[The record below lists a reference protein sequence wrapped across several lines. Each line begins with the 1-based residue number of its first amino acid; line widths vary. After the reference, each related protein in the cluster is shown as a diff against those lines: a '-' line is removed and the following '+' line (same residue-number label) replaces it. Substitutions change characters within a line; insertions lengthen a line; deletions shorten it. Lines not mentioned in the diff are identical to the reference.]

1 MTEEEAFAY
10 YQKLGQLGSVP
21 GLEVIREL
29 LRRLGNP
36 QEGLPVVQIAGTNG
50 KGSVGAF
57 LRSILKQAGITT
69 ASFSS
74 PAVYH
79 YRESILLD
87 HQMISSS
94 EYAGYMEQ
102 VRFFAEQMASEG
114 KPHPTAFEV
123 ETALAFVFAAAHGVS
138 VFLVETGMGGTL
150 DATNV
155 CRRNLCSVVTTVA
168 KDHTSFLGETL
179 GEIAAHKAGIF
190 KERCPVVLQRQCP
203 EVMQVLLS
211 RAEELECPVSLV
223 DCRQVDVVRQN
234 YEGTLGLKG
243 EFQYENASLAACAAR
258 CLIKQGVPL
267 TERHIRD
274 GLMNA
279 VWRGRFTKIGDLP
292 EFWVDGAHNP
302 NGAAALCATIQKQ
315 FAGRPIFGIMGVF
328 RDKEAA
334 QMGRLVSPYMKK
346 MVTVTP
352 PGNRGL
358 PAQELKQ
365 ILETCC
371 SDVCAAPSVEVA
383 VQKAVAWCRCQSR
396 AVMIAF
402 GSLSYLKDAEQ
413 AYRDCLAVQDV

>member
-79 YRESILLD
+79 YRESILLN

-223 DCRQVDVVRQN
+223 DCRQVDVIRQN

-243 EFQYENASLAACAAR
+243 EFQYENAALAACAAR
-258 CLIKQGVPL
+258 CLKKQGFPL

-334 QMGRLVSPYMKK
+334 QMGRLVSPYM
-346 MVTVTP
+346 
-352 PGNRGL
+352 
-358 PAQELKQ
+358 Q
-365 ILETCC
+365 
-371 SDVCAAPSVEVA
+371 
-383 VQKAVAWCRCQSR
+383 
-396 AVMIAF
+396 
-402 GSLSYLKDAEQ
+402 
-413 AYRDCLAVQDV
+413 